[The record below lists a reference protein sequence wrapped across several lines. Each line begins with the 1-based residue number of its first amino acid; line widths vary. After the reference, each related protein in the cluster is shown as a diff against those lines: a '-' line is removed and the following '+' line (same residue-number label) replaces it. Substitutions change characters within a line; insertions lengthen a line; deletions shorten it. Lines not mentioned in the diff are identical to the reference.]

1 MSIKCVLCPAQV
13 RRIPPQFSWIDQR
26 LVRHQFIGACGAD
39 GLALY
44 LFLVTVADAQG
55 LSYYSDPSILSRLSC
70 LDTDRLVQARAELQR
85 VGWIA
90 YQKPLYQVLTLETG
104 IRSDAPQRP
113 SPTSPARR
121 RTAEPVEMIKLLRR
135 ALEGRHDSL

>member
-1 MSIKCVLCPAQV
+1 MSIKRVLCPEQV

-26 LVRHQFIGACGAD
+26 LVRHRFIGSCGAD

-55 LSYYSDPSILSRLSC
+55 LSYYSDHAILSRLSC
-70 LDTDRLVQARAELQR
+70 LDTDRLAHARAELQR

-90 YQKPLYQVLTLETG
+90 YQKPLYQVLTLHPRIPPNT
-104 IRSDAPQRP
+104 
-113 SPTSPARR
+113 
-121 RTAEPVEMIKLLRR
+121 LRR
-135 ALEGRHDSL
+135 SSTAFTKTSGTASNCSTR